1 MTMPGVKHVVQI
13 SDGVAVVA
21 DTYWRARKAL
31 ETVTIKWDEGAN
43 ASLSSAQIAAGL
55 KAAAAKPGAVFQ
67 KVGDVDAAMKS
78 AARKVEATYELP
90 FLSHA
95 PMEPMNFTAD
105 VRKDSVLIYGPT
117 QFQQLAAGYAAAAAG
132 VKPEQVTVRTT
143 FLGGG
148 FGRRIDVDFIV
159 QAVEIS
165 KAVGAPV
172 KLVWS
177 REDDMRHD
185 FYRPIAVNP
194 MSAGLDAQ
202 GMPTAISFHLT
213 SPSVT
218 ARLFPSLVKDG
229 VEPLMTEAAIVPY
242 AIPNQRADVVIHDT
256 GLRVG
261 YWRSVSHALNVF
273 ANESFID
280 ELAVTAG
287 KDPLE
292 YRRALLAKEPRFLRV
307 LAIASDKGAWG
318 KPLAAGRSRGV
329 AVMEGYG
336 TYLAMITEVSTKGSQ
351 IDVHKVTIAAD
362 LGSMVNPNIVRQQIE
377 SSVVFGLSA
386 VLFGE
391 ITLKD
396 GVVEQSNF
404 NDYQVV
410 RMHQSPEMDITLLA
424 DGEKPGG
431 IGEPVT
437 ALIGP
442 AVANAV
448 YAGTGKRLR
457 KLPLRLG

>member
-1 MTMPGVKHVVQI
+1 
-13 SDGVAVVA
+13 
-21 DTYWRARKAL
+21 
-31 ETVTIKWDEGAN
+31 
-43 ASLSSAQIAAGL
+43 
-55 KAAAAKPGAVFQ
+55 
-67 KVGDVDAAMKS
+67 
-78 AARKVEATYELP
+78 
-90 FLSHA
+90 
-95 PMEPMNFTAD
+95 
-105 VRKDSVLIYGPT
+105 
-117 QFQQLAAGYAAAAAG
+117 
-132 VKPEQVTVRTT
+132 
-143 FLGGG
+143 
-148 FGRRIDVDFIV
+148 
-159 QAVEIS
+159 
-165 KAVGAPV
+165 
-172 KLVWS
+172 
-177 REDDMRHD
+177 
-185 FYRPIAVNP
+185 
-194 MSAGLDAQ
+194 
-202 GMPTAISFHLT
+202 
-213 SPSVT
+213 
-218 ARLFPSLVKDG
+218 
-229 VEPLMTEAAIVPY
+229 
-242 AIPNQRADVVIHDT
+242 
-256 GLRVG
+256 
-261 YWRSVSHALNVF
+261 VF